1 MHLATLS
8 LGIVSSRRV
17 MTLGDLFEHLFSF
30 GKDSFFLL
38 GRVLRH
44 VMSTIMG
51 AVLV

>member
-30 GKDSFFLL
+30 GKDSLFLL

>member
-17 MTLGDLFEHLFSF
+17 MTGDLFEHLFSF

-38 GRVLRH
+38 GRVLRN